1 MGGSLLAG
9 FVGAQFPAAAARL
22 FVGPPSNALTPWNR
36 CRDMDATEHTITTEN
51 GRRICFLEAGQPHG
65 VPVLV
70 LRGSPHSRLLYGQ
83 WVKDAQ
89 WRGIRLICY
98 ERPGYGG
105 STRQP
110 GRTVASAANDVA
122 AITKALA
129 LNRLLVWGVS
139 GGGPHAL
146 ACAALLP
153 GLVVAAAV
161 LGSIAPYPAEGLD
174 YFAGM
179 GEENVADFKAALKG
193 GETHRQALEAS
204 ASRLLRAD
212 RESLMQALPS
222 LLSPVDA
229 AVLTTDF
236 ADFVLRTVR
245 EGIGASRDGMI
256 DDDVA
261 HLTPWGFELSRIRI
275 PVLLLHGE
283 QDQFVPVSHS
293 KWLASKIPDVESRF
307 LAEDG
312 HLTLSLRRIPEV
324 HAWLLSR
331 MQRLSDR

>member
-1 MGGSLLAG
+1 MS
-9 FVGAQFPAAAARL
+9 FN
-22 FVGPPSNALTPWNR
+22 VGPPNNASTPWNR
-36 CRDMDATEHTITTEN
+36 WHDMSATEHTISTGD
-51 GRRICFLEAGQPHG
+51 GRRVCLLEAGQPDG

-70 LRGSPHSRLLYGQ
+70 LRGSPHSRLLYDR
-83 WVKDAQ
+83 WVEDAQ
-89 WRGIRLICY
+89 SRGIRLICY

-122 AITKALA
+122 AIARELA

-174 YFAGM
+174 YCAGM

-193 GETHRQALEAS
+193 GETHRRAVEAS

-212 RESLMQALPS
+212 LETLVQALPS

-229 AVLTTDF
+229 GVLTTDF
-236 ADFVLRTVR
+236 AHFVLRTVR
-245 EGIGASRDGMI
+245 EGIGKSRDGML
-256 DDDVA
+256 DDDIA
-261 HLTPWGFELSRIRI
+261 HVRPWGFELNHIRM
-275 PVLLLHGE
+275 PVLLMHGE

-293 KWLASKIPDVESRF
+293 KWMASKIPTVERRF
-307 LAEDG
+307 LPEDG

-331 MQRLSDR
+331 MQRLSDT